1 MNPKALLPQSLL
13 LYKKTPRKYTLSVYL
28 SNRIVFLKAVWYNIL
43 NRSIAV
49 SIVSPSVGTKKE
61 REKMRDFVHLH
72 LHTEYSLLDGAC
84 RIGEL
89 ITHIKSI
96 GQRAV
101 AITDH
106 GNMFGV
112 IDFYDE
118 CVKQGIKP
126 IIGCE
131 VYVAIGSRFEKE
143 LKGGRKYYHLILLC
157 ENMTGYKNLIK
168 LVSLGYT
175 EGFYGRP
182 RIDLEL
188 IKKYHEGLICLSAC
202 MAGELSV
209 KLSDGDYDGAVKTA
223 LLYESI
229 FGKGNYFIEIQN
241 QDFIEQK
248 RIFPQLIKLSKQTGM
263 PLAATNDCHYI
274 KREDSEYQQI
284 LMCISTATTLK
295 DPDKMSMPTDQFYV
309 KDTDEMYSAFAG
321 YEQALENTVRI
332 AERCNIELEYGV
344 TKLPYFKLDGV
355 DDNEKFLRDMCE
367 KGLYERYRD
376 PTPQARERMEYEL
389 SVISQMGYVN
399 YYLIVWD
406 FINYAKKTGIPVGC
420 GRGSGAGSLCA
431 YLIGITGIDP
441 LKYDLLFE
449 RFLNP
454 ERVSMPDFDV
464 DFCIE
469 GRQRVIDYVIRR
481 YGEDHVSQI
490 ITFGTMQAKQA
501 VRDCARAMGHSVAVG
516 DMIAKTVPRNYPL
529 SYSIENVPAVKQ
541 LYHSNADAHEIID
554 MAVRIEGMPRNAST
568 HAAGVL
574 ITKDPVDSYVP
585 LYARDGQVSA
595 QYTMTALERLGLLK
609 IDFLGLKN
617 LTIIKHCCDEIR
629 KTEPGFDVE
638 KVPLDD
644 KAVFEMLSK
653 GRTLGVF
660 QFESP
665 GMTANLKRL
674 RPERLEDMIAM
685 NALFRPGPMDSIPT
699 YIKNRHNPSLVTY
712 KHEKLKPILD
722 VTYGCIV
729 YQEQVMQIFRSLAGY
744 SYGRADIVRRAMA
757 KKKRSVLENERR
769 AFIYGDKECIGC
781 VANGVDEKTANEI
794 FDEMSSFAS
803 YAFNK
808 SHAAAYSTIAYHTA
822 YLKCHYF
829 PQFMASLM
837 TYAIGD
843 STEKLYAYIEECN
856 KNGVKVLPVD
866 INKSFAD
873 FKSEGSCIR
882 FAMLAVKGVGE
893 NAIEHIVS
901 EREANGAYT
910 SFQDF
915 CKRNICN
922 EVNSR
927 AVESL
932 IKCGSFDRLGNNRH
946 ELLDV
951 YLSVIDSVAENSRTI
966 IDGQLDLFSMSGE
979 PSTSDIIIPPKPEF
993 TKAEL
998 LSFEFQALGM
1008 YISGHPIDG
1017 YMPFAKAA
1025 GFTELAHIYE
1035 IGQSGD
1041 DSHDGELVSIIG
1053 IVTNRR
1059 TLKTKKGDRMAF
1071 VTVEDKRAACEL
1083 IFFPDTFSQFERLT
1097 GTGEM
1102 ITVVGKLNVRDEN
1115 GAKVIVNFCESA
1127 DDFIKK
1133 LKGIRLYVK
1142 LSSFDKSTAEAVK
1155 KAAAKYC
1162 TENAGTPL
1170 LIYLDDLK
1178 KTTVLKNTPAIELS
1192 YRSLTELTDILGEQ
1206 NVMLEKK
1213 RPAKR

>member
-1 MNPKALLPQSLL
+1 
-13 LYKKTPRKYTLSVYL
+13 
-28 SNRIVFLKAVWYNIL
+28 
-43 NRSIAV
+43 
-49 SIVSPSVGTKKE
+49 
-61 REKMRDFVHLH
+61 MRDFVHLH

-89 ITHIKSI
+89 VSHIKSI
-96 GQRAV
+96 GQKAV

-106 GNMFGV
+106 GNMFGAV
-112 IDFYDE
+112 EFYDE
-118 CVKQGIKP
+118 CVRQGVKP

-131 VYVAIGSRFEKE
+131 VYVAPSSRFDKE
-143 LKGGRKYYHLILLC
+143 YKGGRKYYHLILLC
-157 ENMTGYKNLIK
+157 ENMQGYKNLIK

-202 MAGELSV
+202 MAGEISVILSEGSFD
-209 KLSDGDYDGAVKTA
+209 KAVDIAK
-223 LLYESI
+223 LYESI

-241 QDFIEQK
+241 QNFIEQK
-248 RIFPQLIKLSKQTGM
+248 RIFPLLIKLSRQTGI

-284 LMCISTATTLK
+284 LMCISTATTIK
-295 DPDKMSMPTDQFYV
+295 DPDKMSMPTNEFYV
-309 KDTDEMYSAFAG
+309 KSTDEMYDAFTG
-321 YEQALENTVRI
+321 LDDALENTVKI
-332 AERCNIELEYGV
+332 AKRCNVEFEYGV

-367 KGLYERYRD
+367 KGLYERYGT
-376 PTPQARERMEYEL
+376 PTAQARERMEYEL

-406 FINYAKKTGIPVGC
+406 FINYAKNSGIPVGC

-490 ITFGTMQAKQA
+490 ITFGTLQAKQA
-501 VRDCARAMGHSVAVG
+501 VRDCARAMGHPVAMG
-516 DMIAKTVPRNYPL
+516 DMIAKTVPRTYPL
-529 SYSIENVPAVKQ
+529 SYSVENVPAVKQ
-541 LYHSNADAHEIID
+541 LYHSNAAAHEIID
-554 MAVRIEGMPRNAST
+554 MAIKIEGLPRNAST

-585 LYARDGQVSA
+585 LYSRDGQVSA

-609 IDFLGLKN
+609 IDFLGLRN
-617 LTIIKHCCDEIR
+617 LTIIKHCCEEIR
-629 KTEPGFDVE
+629 KSEPGFDVE

-644 KAVFEMLSK
+644 KGVYQMLSS

-665 GMTANLKRL
+665 GMTANLMRL
-674 RPERLEDMIAM
+674 KPERLEDMIAM

-699 YIKNRHNPSLVTY
+699 YIRNRHNPSLVTY
-712 KHEKLKPILD
+712 KREKLKPILE

-757 KKKRSVLENERR
+757 KKKKTVLENERK
-769 AFIYGDKECIGC
+769 AFIYGDKECAGC
-781 VANGVDEKTANEI
+781 VANGIDEKTANDI

-822 YLKCHYF
+822 YLKYHYF
-829 PQFMASLM
+829 KSFMASLM
-837 TYAIGD
+837 TSVIGD
-843 STEKLYAYIEECN
+843 STEKLYSYIEECN
-856 KNGVKVLPVD
+856 KNGVAVLPVD
-866 INKSFAD
+866 INKSFAA
-873 FKSEGSCIR
+873 FTAEGSGIR
-882 FAMLAVKGVGE
+882 FALLAVKGVGDG
-893 NAIEHIVS
+893 AIEHIVS
-901 EREANGAYT
+901 EREKNGDYT
-910 SFQDF
+910 SFPDF
-915 CKRNICN
+915 CKRNICF

-932 IKCGSFDRLGNNRH
+932 IKCGAFDSLGNNRH

-951 YLSVIDSVAENSRTI
+951 YQSVLDNASEQSKSV
-966 IDGQLDLFSMSGE
+966 IDGQLDFFALSGE
-979 PSTSDIIIPPKPEF
+979 QSYSEPEIPKKPEF
-993 TKAEL
+993 SPTEL
-998 LSFEFQALGM
+998 LSLEYQSLGM
-1008 YISGHPIDG
+1008 YISGHPADE
-1017 YMPFAKAA
+1017 YSPFALAA
-1025 GFTELAHIYE
+1025 GCMPLAVISD
-1035 IGQSGD
+1035 IGASGD
-1041 DSHDGELVSIIG
+1041 ERRDGEAVSALG
-1053 IVTNRR
+1053 IVTYRR

-1071 VTVEDKRAACEL
+1071 VTIEDKRASCEL
-1083 IFFPDTFSQFERLT
+1083 IFFPDTFAAFEPLT
-1097 GTGEM
+1097 GVGKM
-1102 ITVVGKLNVRDEN
+1102 IAVSGKLNVRSDE
-1115 GAKVIVNFCESA
+1115 GAKIIVNFCESA
-1127 DDFIKK
+1127 DSFTDK
-1133 LKGIRLYVK
+1133 LAVRKLYIK
-1142 LSSFDKSTAEAVK
+1142 LSSDDKERISLVS
-1155 KAAAKYC
+1155 AAAKSFV
-1162 TENAGTPL
+1162 TGRAQTPL
-1170 LIYLDDLK
+1170 VIFFEDIRK
-1178 KTTVLKNTPAIELS
+1178 MTSIKTAPKIELS
-1192 YRSLTELTDILGEQ
+1192 YKSLSALLEAAGEG
-1206 NVMLEKK
+1206 NVMFEKK
-1213 RPAKR
+1213 KG